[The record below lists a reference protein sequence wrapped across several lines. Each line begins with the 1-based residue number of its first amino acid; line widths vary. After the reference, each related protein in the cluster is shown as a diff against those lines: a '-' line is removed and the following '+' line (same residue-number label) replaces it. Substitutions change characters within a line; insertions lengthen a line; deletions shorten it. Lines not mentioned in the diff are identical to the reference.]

1 MLLKDKVAIVTGA
14 GSGIGQGIAMRFA
27 TEGAKV
33 VVAELDQRKAA
44 ATAAQIAETTRSE
57 ALAIP
62 TNVAR
67 LEDVNAMVT
76 KTLERFG
83 QIDVLVNN
91 AGIRFASPIVEMS
104 DEEWHNTLATNLT
117 GPFFCLRRVASEM
130 IKAGVQGAIV
140 NIASIAGLR
149 GFLNR
154 AAYGVT
160 KAGVINLTQVA
171 ALDLAPQRIRVNAIA
186 PGLINTPMTERY
198 ANPKDSGLAN
208 AGAKVRGDGSSRPL
222 GQAGRHRR
230 GGNFPGLRRGGL
242 HNRHNAGR
250 RCRPDRR
257 LSGPAY

>member
-67 LEDVNAMVT
+67 LQDVNAMVT

-83 QIDVLVNN
+83 RIDVLVNN

-130 IKAGVQGAIV
+130 INAGVQGAIV
-140 NIASIAGLR
+140 NIASIAGVR

-171 ALDLAPQRIRVNAIA
+171 ALELAPQWIRVNDRARA
-186 PGLINTPMTERY
+186 DRY
-198 ANPKDSGLAN
+198 ADDRALREPQGSGLAN
-208 AGAKVRGDGSSRPL
+208 YGAEVRGDRSSRPM
-222 GQAGRHRR
+222 GQAGPISPRR
-230 GGNFPGLRRGGL
+230 QLSWPPTRRTT
-242 HNRHNAGR
+242 
-250 RCRPDRR
+250 
-257 LSGPAY
+257 

>member
-83 QIDVLVNN
+83 RIDVLVNN

-130 IKAGVQGAIV
+130 IKSGVEGAIV

-171 ALDLAPQRIRVNAIA
+171 ALELAPKRIRVNAIA

-198 ANPKDSGLAN
+198 ANPKDPDSQMMAQKFV
-208 AGAKVRGDGSSRPL
+208 ATVPL
-222 GQAGRHRR
+222 GRWGKPTDIAAAATFLASDEADYITGTTLVVDAG
-230 GGNFPGLRRGGL
+230 LT
-242 HNRHNAGR
+242 AG
-250 RCRPDRR
+250 
-257 LSGPAY
+257 

>member
-44 ATAAQIAETTRSE
+44 ATAAQIAEITRSE

-67 LEDVNAMVT
+67 LQDVNAMVT

-83 QIDVLVNN
+83 RIDVLVNN

-117 GPFFCLRRVASEM
+117 GPAHFRFSFSAAGRLPSIEASEQVELFVYGHF
-130 IKAGVQGAIV
+130 KNYLPSAI
-140 NIASIAGLR
+140 LR
-149 GFLNR
+149 SWLE
-154 AAYGVT
+154 
-160 KAGVINLTQVA
+160 TQSA
-171 ALDLAPQRIRVNAIA
+171 
-186 PGLINTPMTERY
+186 
-198 ANPKDSGLAN
+198 
-208 AGAKVRGDGSSRPL
+208 
-222 GQAGRHRR
+222 
-230 GGNFPGLRRGGL
+230 
-242 HNRHNAGR
+242 
-250 RCRPDRR
+250 
-257 LSGPAY
+257 

>member
-1 MLLKDKVAIVTGA
+1 VLLKDKVAIVTGA

-33 VVAELDQRKAA
+33 VIAELDQRKAA
-44 ATAAQIAETTRSE
+44 ATAAQIAETTSSE
-57 ALAIP
+57 ALAVP
-62 TNVAR
+62 SNVAR
-67 LEDVNAMVT
+67 LQDVNAMVT

-83 QIDVLVNN
+83 RIDVLVNN
-91 AGIRFASPIVEMS
+91 AGIRLASPIVEMS

-117 GPFFCLRRVASEM
+117 GPFFCLRRVASAM

-171 ALDLAPQRIRVNAIA
+171 ALELAPKRIRVNAIA

-198 ANPKDSGLAN
+198 ANPTDPDSQMMAHKFV
-208 AGAKVRGDGSSRPL
+208 ATVPL
-222 GQAGRHRR
+222 GRWGKPTDIAAAATFLASDEADYITGATLVVDAG
-230 GGNFPGLRRGGL
+230 LT
-242 HNRHNAGR
+242 AG
-250 RCRPDRR
+250 
-257 LSGPAY
+257 